1 MRLKLWAAA
10 VALMFLLTPPAPA
23 QDADQEAVQRIA
35 GQIQSEIQKLPNY
48 GVFDDLGFG
57 IADGGKKVILRGQA
71 SRPTLK
77 SSAENIA
84 KKVEGVQEVVNEIEV
99 LSLSGMDDRI
109 RARVYAAIYGH
120 PTLSRYNPNRGS
132 PMWVSPGRIAA
143 GITNDPPIGNHPIHI
158 IVNKGNV
165 RLEGVVDT
173 IGDKA
178 IAGIQVNSVSGVFG
192 VENDLVALRGSDKK
206 DKKNKKK

>member
-1 MRLKLWAAA
+1 MKFKLLAAA
-10 VALMFLLTPPAPA
+10 AAALVLFIAPA
-23 QDADQEAVQRIA
+23 SAQDVDDEAIARIA

-48 GVFDDLGFG
+48 GVFDDLSFA

-99 LSLSGMDDRI
+99 LSLSSVDDGI
-109 RARVYAAIYGH
+109 RARVYRAVYGH
-120 PTLSRYNPNRGS
+120 PTLSRYNPNRGT
-132 PMWVSPGRIAA
+132 PMWITPGRIAA
-143 GITNDPPIGNHPIHI
+143 GITNDPPRGNHPIHI
-158 IVNKGNV
+158 IVNNGNV

-173 IGDKA
+173 IGDKTV
-178 IAGIQVNSVSGVFG
+178 AGIQANGVSGVFR
-192 VENDLVALRGSDKK
+192 VDNDLVATRGSFDKK
-206 DKKNKKK
+206 DKK